1 MRLSAVDLGGDLS
14 IKILVERYGVKP
26 PVSWEDPLEMDR
38 SGKRVLLYS
47 FGAVV
52 GVDMSASEVLKVA
65 EEFVNFVE
73 GGRIGEAEE
82 IDIHRDLGMKIE
94 SDDEILVVSFALA
107 QSVSL
112 SRMEGKMD
120 QIEEEVEAVISRKR
134 GGRKA
139 LSVAKEL
146 MKVRH
151 ELISDIMILERPS
164 STWEHEKLEDVYE
177 KVAKYLELG
186 RRYRVLE
193 KRLDSSFESVQV
205 LLSIHAEARETFLEF
220 LIVLLIIVEIF
231 LWIMEMV

>member
-1 MRLSAVDLGGDLS
+1 MRLSAVDLGDDLD
-14 IKILVERYGVKP
+14 IKVLVEKYGVKP
-26 PVSWEDPLEMDR
+26 PVSWEDPLEMNR

-65 EEFVNFVE
+65 EEFVGFVE

-82 IDIHRDLGMKIE
+82 IDVEKDIRIKIE
-94 SDDEILVVSFALA
+94 SDDDLLVVSFALA

-112 SRMEGKMD
+112 SRMEKKMD
-120 QIEEEVEAVISRKR
+120 QIEEEVETVISKKR

-139 LSVAKEL
+139 LQVAKEL
-146 MKVRH
+146 MRVRH

-164 STWEHEKLEDVYE
+164 STWEYERLEDIYE

-193 KRLDSSFESVQV
+193 KRLDSSFESIQV

-231 LWIMEMV
+231 LWILEMI